1 MEQKTDERYEIY
13 VKSPFFK
20 TLSGVAFI
28 AIAGMAIYGKIKG
41 LNTDSWFSI
50 LVGTAIVGILL
61 RYIIYDWSPF
71 NMKKVTSVENLKDA
85 RILKRNLDKNKEK
98 THEIYDKEKNLYV
111 TSNLPTLGL
120 FQGLVLADILTLPLY
135 W

>member
-1 MEQKTDERYEIY
+1 MNQKEDGRYTIY

-28 AIAGMAIYGKIKG
+28 AIVGMAIYGKIKG
-41 LNTDSWFSI
+41 LNTNSWFSI
-50 LVGTAIVGILL
+50 LVSTAIVGILL

-71 NMKKVTSVENLKDA
+71 NMKKVTSVEKLEDA
-85 RILKRNLDKNKEK
+85 RILKHNLDKNKEK
-98 THEIYDKEKNLYV
+98 THEIYDRERNLYV
-111 TSNLPTLGL
+111 TSNNKTLSP
-120 FQGLVLADILTLPLY
+120 FQGLVLSDILTLPLY